1 MRWGCSGKWPSLNHR
16 EDSQKLSLRVF
27 AFRIVKINFWLFKQ
41 TSAQY
46 FVMAAIGNKYGN
58 GRKFMGCLQRVM
70 SLPGYLGSQRI
81 KLSEI

>member
-16 EDSQKLSLRVF
+16 ESSQKLSLWVF

-46 FVMAAIGNKYGN
+46 FVMAAIGNKYGME
-58 GRKFMGCLQRVM
+58 GSSWVAFRELCL
-70 SLPGYLGSQRI
+70 SQVT
-81 KLSEI
+81 